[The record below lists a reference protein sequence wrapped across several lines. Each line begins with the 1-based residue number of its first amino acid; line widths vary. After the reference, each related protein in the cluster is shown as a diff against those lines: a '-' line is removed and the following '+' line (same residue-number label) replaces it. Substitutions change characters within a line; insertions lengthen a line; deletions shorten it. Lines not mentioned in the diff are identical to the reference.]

1 MTELPQTFPPLESV
15 SWLDP
20 ALVILIVGHSSTM
33 TIRTLEGQDLLLS
46 DPGGYTAHRRVTHEV
61 VGRERTCSSGA
72 LPSLVSEGGVS
83 RVLYVH
89 SSWMH
94 LKT

>member
-1 MTELPQTFPPLESV
+1 MACSFGSNF
-15 SWLDP
+15 DC
-20 ALVILIVGHSSTM
+20 
-33 TIRTLEGQDLLLS
+33 RTHFSNEPSGNFEKQDLLLS